1 MQTDTFKDKVV
12 VVTGGAC
19 GIGKCIADEFRSMG
33 AIVYVIDK
41 QAGEHFVGDV
51 SRKEVLELFAAEV
64 LSKHNKVDI
73 IINNALPLMKGI
85 DECSYEEFQYA
96 LSVGVAAPFYLV
108 KLLMPNLAEG
118 ASIINISSSRDR
130 MSQAQTESYTAAKGG
145 IAALT
150 HALAVSLAGRAR
162 VNSISPG
169 WIDTAYTIYDGPDAI
184 QHPAGRVGNP
194 MDITNMV
201 LYLCSDKAGFITGEN
216 ICIDGGMTR
225 QMIYHGDCGWKLEK
239 L

>member
-19 GIGKCIADEFRSMG
+19 GIGKCIADEFRSLG
-33 AIVYVIDK
+33 ALVYVIDK

-225 QMIYHGDCGWKLEK
+225 QMIYHGDCGWKMEK